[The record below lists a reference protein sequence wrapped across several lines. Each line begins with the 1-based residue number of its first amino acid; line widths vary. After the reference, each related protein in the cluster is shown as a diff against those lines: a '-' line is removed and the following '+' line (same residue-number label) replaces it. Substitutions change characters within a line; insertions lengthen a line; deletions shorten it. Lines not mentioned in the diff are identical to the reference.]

1 MEECRLRAECKRV
14 LGKTTGRPSD
24 QARHAIEAWC
34 LSVDV
39 IERPESQGLA
49 PNTKLMDAVIADLQN
64 LSFGP
69 AKFLKPFNV
78 ELRRGHKVIYNI

>member
-49 PNTKLMDAVIADLQN
+49 PNTKLMDAVIADY
-64 LSFGP
+64 
-69 AKFLKPFNV
+69 K
-78 ELRRGHKVIYNI
+78 IYPSAPLNF